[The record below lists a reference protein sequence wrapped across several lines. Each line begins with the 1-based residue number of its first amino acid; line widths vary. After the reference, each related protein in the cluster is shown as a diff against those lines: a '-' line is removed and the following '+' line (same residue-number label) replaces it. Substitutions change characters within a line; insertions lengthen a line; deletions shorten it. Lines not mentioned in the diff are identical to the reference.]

1 MRSVTRYDGP
11 SEVTDTDG
19 RYTFLVSRIRL
30 RLDVRFTV
38 DEANRFAAWQLDKP
52 SWVLNDSTGYWRV
65 EACADRPPE
74 GNAFRTVPGVHLER
88 GEFRAV
94 QLLGGCCLADVGR
107 SGCHRVRGVLGCCES
122 GGSGGDRVHRLMLLI
137 RVSSTLLG
145 D

>member
-1 MRSVTRYDGP
+1 MWNAVSDFGRYDELISTVRSVTRYDGP

-65 EACADRPPE
+65 EACADRPDMVRVWFCVRVRLS
-74 GNAFRTVPGVHLER
+74 ARVPGFVIRLVSRLGLDKATRWLKDLETA
-88 GEFRAV
+88 AV
-94 QLLGGCCLADVGR
+94 Q
-107 SGCHRVRGVLGCCES
+107 ES
-122 GGSGGDRVHRLMLLI
+122 RER
-137 RVSSTLLG
+137 
-145 D
+145 